1 MIEPMLVL
9 STGNLTFETCNHW
22 LKQSDHAVF
31 EKGEYGWFVYVGEP
45 GDDFPADLLACI
57 TLARQRRCCWIMFDR
72 DAPAAAELPSYDW

>member
-31 EKGEYGWFVYVGEP
+31 EKGDCGWFVCVGEP
-45 GDDFPADLLACI
+45 GDDFPADLRAFMAI
-57 TLARQRRCCWIMFDR
+57 ARQRRCCWIMFDR
-72 DAPAAAELPSYDW
+72 DVPASAELPHYDW